1 MNKASPSKLN
11 KLKTSKIRDSDFN
24 QENMALPKNKE
35 SNLIVKF
42 KLFTKNNIK
51 PSRNFLPKP
60 IIQSEKDINKDSP
73 YESHTN
79 YIFLY
84 YETTIEHLKKY
95 IKIYNNY
102 NNISSINNNFNN
114 NKDKSFNEDKKI
126 ILSNTYIN
134 SNLNIKSEIN
144 NQKNLN
150 NMLLNNSEIGRFYS
164 NNGMDTLYDNKMRE
178 SKINKAIDDT
188 KILNAN
194 KNEEK
199 SKDNL
204 NENEI
209 KNLIIK
215 IDYPPFIPST
225 LNNKKEDIKK
235 ENKNSNI
242 IPKSTSSTIFEMNT
256 SDNIGNEDDEYLI
269 EMFGKRGWVCL
280 LCNNFNYDT

>member
-1 MNKASPSKLN
+1 
-11 KLKTSKIRDSDFN
+11 
-24 QENMALPKNKE
+24 
-35 SNLIVKF
+35 
-42 KLFTKNNIK
+42 
-51 PSRNFLPKP
+51 
-60 IIQSEKDINKDSP
+60 
-73 YESHTN
+73 
-79 YIFLY
+79 
-84 YETTIEHLKKY
+84 
-95 IKIYNNY
+95 
-102 NNISSINNNFNN
+102 
-114 NKDKSFNEDKKI
+114 
-126 ILSNTYIN
+126 
-134 SNLNIKSEIN
+134 
-144 NQKNLN
+144 
-150 NMLLNNSEIGRFYS
+150 MLLNNSEIGRFYS